1 MSAEVNYESRA
12 VRWLRYVLIAAL
24 TVAVVFPLL
33 WILLSS
39 IKPEGSLFTSPP
51 VFFADRF
58 TAEHYVHI
66 FTKSQFPRFL
76 FNSIVVASLTTVV
89 SLVLAVFA
97 GYGWGKFDFR
107 GSQTTSVFVLVSQMF
122 PIVVLIVPMF
132 EILRQ
137 FSMLNSY
144 QGLVFAYLIY
154 TVPLSTWMLKGFF
167 EAIPNNVLRSARID
181 GLSELQVFREIA
193 LPLVLPGV
201 AATAI
206 YAFIMAWQEFFFA
219 LTFMRQDDMKT
230 VTVGLM
236 EFVGQY
242 DISWGALMAA
252 SFVSVLPV
260 AVLFIYLQ
268 KYFIQGISS
277 GAVKG

>member
-1 MSAEVNYESRA
+1 M
-12 VRWLRYVLIAAL
+12 VLL
-24 TVAVVFPLL
+24 TIFPLL

-39 IKPEGSLFTSPP
+39 IKPEGQLFTNPP
-51 VFFADRF
+51 QFVPREVTVD
-58 TAEHYVHI
+58 HYVHI
-66 FTKSQFPRFL
+66 FTDSLFPRFL
-76 FNSIVVASLTTVV
+76 LNSIVVATLTTLV

-97 GYGWGKFDFR
+97 GYGWGKFTFP
-107 GSQTTSVFVLVSQMF
+107 GAQTTSLFVLVSQMF

-132 EILRQ
+132 EILQRL
-137 FSMLNSY
+137 SMLNSY
-144 QGLVFAYLIY
+144 PGLVFAYLIY

-167 EAIPNNVLRSARID
+167 ESIPDNVLRAARID

-193 LPLVLPGV
+193 LPLVMPGI

-219 LTFMRQDDMKT
+219 LTFMQKDEMRT

-236 EFVGQY
+236 TFIGQY
-242 DISWGALMAA
+242 NISWGALMAA
-252 SFVSVLPV
+252 SFVTVLPV
-260 AVLFIYLQ
+260 AFLFIYLQ
-268 KYFIQGISS
+268 RYFIQGIAS